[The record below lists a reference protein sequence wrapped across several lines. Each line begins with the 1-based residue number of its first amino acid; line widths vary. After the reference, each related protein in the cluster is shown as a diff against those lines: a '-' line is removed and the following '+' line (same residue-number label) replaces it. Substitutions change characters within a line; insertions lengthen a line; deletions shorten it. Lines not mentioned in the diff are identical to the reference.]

1 MSRLAL
7 LPVVCAALIAA
18 CGEEPDD
25 PPPVFQVEAPRGEKS
40 ADFVDAGMSLT
51 RPANWSLRQQK
62 APEVFELVSGEAVI
76 AAWAY
81 PRVEPLPQTEAE
93 LEGAKDR
100 LVEAIQERD
109 PNYPIESAVVR
120 EVAGAPAI
128 DVTGQQV
135 VAKRTLLTRSVHVFE
150 GEVEYVIEAIAP
162 PADFTLVDEQ
172 VLTPIL
178 DSLELE
184 GEIAEDTG

>member
-7 LPVVCAALIAA
+7 LPLVCVALVTA

-25 PPPVFQVEAPRGEKS
+25 PPPVFQVEAPRGVKS
-40 ADFVDAGMSLT
+40 ADFLDAGMSLT
-51 RPANWSLRQQK
+51 RPVNWRLRQQRP
-62 APEVFELVSGEAVI
+62 PEVFELVSGEAVI

-93 LEGAKDR
+93 LEAAKDR

-109 PNYPIESAVVR
+109 PRFPIESAVVS

-135 VAKRTLLTRSVHVFE
+135 LSRRTLMTRSVHVFE

-162 PADFTLVDEQ
+162 PRDFSLVDER

-184 GEIAEDTG
+184 GEITEDTG